1 MRSVTSVAET
11 DDLNPVCKSHERA
24 GNLLH
29 IMSDTARAAGE
40 SDTQASALVY
50 RPSHCFTIQQ
60 GARLTNTSVNL
71 EKISSLSL
79 AMKVPDK

>member
-11 DDLNPVCKSHERA
+11 DDLNPVCKNHERA

-40 SDTQASALVY
+40 SDTQASLPLFTDLV
-50 RPSHCFTIQQ
+50 IV
-60 GARLTNTSVNL
+60 L
-71 EKISSLSL
+71 LSGRG
-79 AMKVPDK
+79 PG